1 MKLREAERVKE
12 DLREKMAKKEQERVF
27 NIKVSKLVHPEPFQ
41 FVSHRGLGAFPH
53 VILRHVPTGDAAD
66 KTSGDT
72 VDKTSGDTDMAS
84 GDVSSSS
91 VITDSDKTTG
101 SEITTDTDNT
111 SDELSTHVTTD
122 TGKTSG
128 DDTTSV
134 TANTD
139 QMTPVTADTD
149 KTSGDESSAT
159 ADSDEPSNDISS
171 SVSVDKAV
179 TSNDVSP
186 VDTKETCAAL
196 NNNVEEDCDSGTK
209 LPPGTSCV

>member
-41 FVSHRGLGAFPH
+41 FVSHRGLGAFSH
-53 VILRHVPTGDAAD
+53 VILKHVPTGDAAD

-72 VDKTSGDTDMAS
+72 SSHVVTDTDMAS

-91 VITDSDKTTG
+91 VITDADKTTG
-101 SEITTDTDNT
+101 GVITTDTDSM
-111 SDELSTHVTTD
+111 SDELSTDVTTD

-139 QMTPVTADTD
+139 QMPPVTTDTD
-149 KTSGDESSAT
+149 KTSGDES

-171 SVSVDKAV
+171 SVNVDKAV
-179 TSNDVSP
+179 ASNDVSP

-196 NNNVEEDCDSGTK
+196 NNNVEEDNDSGTQ